1 MKRDI
6 RNNGIYQASFTAGG
20 LLFKENEK
28 AIPFLLEHGIERAQI
43 LRENPE
49 YLGTNSVASRVR
61 MVREIL
67 YKYKALNKSLW
78 EQYMGLGRKDKCLLL
93 HMSCL
98 LTYSILRD
106 FHFGVVVKK
115 WKELS
120 TMISLNDFAKFL
132 DDAAGKHPE
141 VNEWTESTRTK
152 MGTVSI
158 RILEEA
164 GFIQHGKLTSPDPG
178 EHFLKL
184 IVKGG
189 QAWYLEALL
198 LPKPRR
204 DELIKK

>member
-1 MKRDI
+1 MKRSI
-6 RNNGIYQASFTAGG
+6 RNNRIYQAKFTAGG

-49 YLGTNSVASRVR
+49 YMGTNSVASRVR

-67 YKYKALNKSLW
+67 YRYKVLNKSLW
-78 EQYMGLGRKDKCLLL
+78 EQYMGMGRKDKCLLL

-106 FHFGVVVKK
+106 FHFGAVVKK
-115 WKELS
+115 WKEFSNL
-120 TMISLNDFAKFL
+120 ISLSDFAKFL

-141 VNEWTESTRTK
+141 VNEWAESTRTK

-178 EHFLKL
+178 EHFLEL